1 MKIKGGNTKLQQV
14 QVGKQGFIGTELTDI
29 KINQNVLNPIY
40 NKTASISIVYNVVIT
55 IVFTIL
61 FGFLIYVGFW
71 IKDVD
76 INKSENVLG
85 KYKNVKCTQEII
97 KDKDNNNK
105 SVNVCNAVIVYM
117 VEKKEYIKSYKAS
130 KLVNEN
136 QPVKVYYN
144 PANPDDFIIEKNT
157 YYFGLGMIIVGF
169 VIIVLSW
176 LWLMLSIAFKPI
188 ASASGV
194 NTIGDAL
201 K

>member
-40 NKTASISIVYNVVIT
+40 NKTASIGIVYNVVIT

-194 NTIGDAL
+194 NTIGYAL

>member
-40 NKTASISIVYNVVIT
+40 NKTASIGIVYNVVIT

-85 KYKNVKCTQEII
+85 KY
-97 KDKDNNNK
+97 
-105 SVNVCNAVIVYM
+105 
-117 VEKKEYIKSYKAS
+117 
-130 KLVNEN
+130 
-136 QPVKVYYN
+136 
-144 PANPDDFIIEKNT
+144 
-157 YYFGLGMIIVGF
+157 
-169 VIIVLSW
+169 
-176 LWLMLSIAFKPI
+176 
-188 ASASGV
+188 
-194 NTIGDAL
+194 
-201 K
+201 

>member
-14 QVGKQGFIGTELTDI
+14 QPGKQGFIGTALTNI

-40 NKTASISIVYNVVIT
+40 NKTASIGIVYNVVIT

-188 ASASGV
+188 AAASGV

-201 K
+201 T

>member
-14 QVGKQGFIGTELTDI
+14 QPGKQGFIGTALTNI

-40 NKTASISIVYNVVIT
+40 NKTASIGIVYNVVIT

-117 VEKKEYIKSYKAS
+117 VEKNEYIKSYKAS

-188 ASASGV
+188 AAASGV

-201 K
+201 T

>member
-1 MKIKGGNTKLQQV
+1 MKIKGGNTKLQHFQP
-14 QVGKQGFIGTELTDI
+14 GKQGFIGTALTNI

-40 NKTASISIVYNVVIT
+40 NKTASIGIVYNVVIT

>member
-40 NKTASISIVYNVVIT
+40 NKTASIGIVYNVVIT

-176 LWLMLSIAFKPI
+176 LWFMLSIAFKPI

>member
-97 KDKDNNNK
+97 KDKNNNNK

>member
-40 NKTASISIVYNVVIT
+40 NKTASIGIVYNVVIT

-176 LWLMLSIAFKPI
+176 LWLMLSIAFKSI
-188 ASASGV
+188 AASSDV

>member
-1 MKIKGGNTKLQQV
+1 
-14 QVGKQGFIGTELTDI
+14 
-29 KINQNVLNPIY
+29 
-40 NKTASISIVYNVVIT
+40 
-55 IVFTIL
+55 
-61 FGFLIYVGFW
+61 
-71 IKDVD
+71 
-76 INKSENVLG
+76 
-85 KYKNVKCTQEII
+85 
-97 KDKDNNNK
+97 
-105 SVNVCNAVIVYM
+105 M

-176 LWLMLSIAFKPI
+176 LWLMLSIAFKSI
-188 ASASGV
+188 AASSDV

>member
-40 NKTASISIVYNVVIT
+40 NKTASIGIIYNVVIT